1 MPPESE
7 YSSIFDLGGAKGV
20 NESERLLS
28 HLCKKSFLSLW
39 PHANLFNDSDMHGG
53 KGSAKELCDVLVVF
67 GNDVIIFSDKHV
79 PFQSHKPLE
88 IAWKR
93 WYKRAVVESA
103 TQLHGAMNWLKR
115 KPNHVFLDE
124 KCTRP
129 IPVAI
134 PPAECARYH
143 LVAVTRGSFE
153 ACARHFPGSLG
164 SLVIQTD
171 LEGDAHLETPFTIGI
186 VDRSK
191 SFIHVLD
198 EFSLEAVFREMDT
211 ITDLIEYLCKREA
224 LLSNPNLTIIS
235 AGEEQLL
242 AAYLLNMIGDEHDFL
257 PKEYAEEGINLV
269 SFDESHYEGLQANPA
284 YRRKKIADKPSYVWD
299 ELIEKFVRVGS
310 PTLVL
315 PETQQSNHETEQALR
330 EMASE
335 SRFIR
340 RVLVESLRGLLNAAV
355 ASPNIQRVRV
365 VTSPQRPERVYIFLV
380 VPKNKE
386 ESDDEYRQHR
396 AAVLHAYC
404 RCGKLKFPNAT
415 TFIGI
420 GFDHPVRDY
429 KMVSEDLMVYICSE
443 LSEEAREE
451 ADGYRKMLGILKD
464 DLPMHYEHDDE
475 FPAEAGG
482 VGNSVAQKVENDS
495 RSRMRAM
502 KRKKKWRMHQGRGI
516 VVNNKKYWGRVRLFF
531 SNYFPRL
538 LISANANLT

>member
-1 MPPESE
+1 MR
-7 YSSIFDLGGAKGV
+7 D
-20 NESERLLS
+20 
-28 HLCKKSFLSLW
+28 
-39 PHANLFNDSDMHGG
+39 G

-79 PFQSHKPLE
+79 PFQFHKPLD

-93 WYKRAVVESA
+93 WYRRAVLESA
-103 TQLHGAMNWLKR
+103 TQLYGAMSWLKR
-115 KPNHVFLDE
+115 NPSRVFLDE
-124 KCTRP
+124 KCTRS
-129 IPVAI
+129 IPVAV
-134 PPAECARYH
+134 PSVERARYH

-171 LEGDAHLETPFTIGI
+171 LEGDSQLETPFTIGI

-198 EFSLEAVFREMDT
+198 EFSLEAIFREMDT
-211 ITDLIEYLCKREA
+211 ITDLIEYLSKREIF
-224 LLSNPNLTIIS
+224 LSDSNRTIIS

-242 AAYLLNMIGDEHDFL
+242 AAYLLNMVKDGHEFL
-257 PKEYAEEGINLV
+257 PEEYNEKGINFV
-269 SFDESHYEGLQANPA
+269 SFDESHYEGLQENSA

-299 ELIEKFVRVGS
+299 ELIEKFVNIGS
-310 PTLVL
+310 PRLIL

-335 SRFIR
+335 SRFVR

-355 ASPNIQRVRV
+355 ASPNKQRARV

-380 VPKNKE
+380 VPKNKD

-404 RCGKLKFPNAT
+404 RCGKLKFSDAT

-420 GFDHPVRDY
+420 GLDHPIRDY
-429 KMVSEDLMVYICSE
+429 KMVSEDLMVYICPE
-443 LSEEAREE
+443 LSEEEREKAE
-451 ADGYRKMLGILKD
+451 SYRKMLGILKD
-464 DLPMHYEHDDE
+464 DLPMHYEHEDE
-475 FPAEAGG
+475 FPAEVSGS
-482 VGNSVAQKVENDS
+482 VGSSIPQKVTNNLKS
-495 RSRMRAM
+495 KIKAI
-502 KRKKKWRMHQGRGI
+502 KHKKKI
-516 VVNNKKYWGRVRLFF
+516 
-531 SNYFPRL
+531 
-538 LISANANLT
+538 ANASSRRNRC